1 MQLDDKMIEDN
12 PFNQGYYYSDELRNF
27 GFKSIGENVMVA
39 KSATIVGLSNIS
51 LGNNVRIDGQGVIA
65 ANSGSLEVGS
75 YVHIGSSC
83 YLACSGGIT
92 LSDFCGLSQGVRI
105 YSISDD
111 YSGESLTNPTIPL
124 RFLNLKIASVLI
136 GKHVIIG
143 SGSVVLPGV
152 TVCEG
157 SSVGALSLVSK
168 SLSEWGVYVG
178 CPAKKI
184 RNRVKNILDLEKE
197 LLGNY

>member
-1 MQLDDKMIEDN
+1 MQSNDEMIEDN
-12 PFNQGYYYSDELRNF
+12 PFNQGYYYSEELRKF
-27 GFKSIGENVMVA
+27 GFKCVGDNVKIS

-51 LGNNVRIDGQGVIA
+51 LGNNIRIDGQGVIA
-65 ANSGSLEVGS
+65 ANSGYLTIGD

-92 LSDFCGLSQGVRI
+92 LSDFSGLSQGVRI

-111 YSGESLTNPTIPL
+111 YSGEALTNPTIPL
-124 RFLNLKIASVLI
+124 KFLNLKIASVLI

-152 TVCEG
+152 TVNEG
-157 SSVGALSLVSK
+157 SSVGALSVISK
-168 SLSEWGVYVG
+168 NLPEWGVYVG
-178 CPAKKI
+178 TPAKKI
-184 RNRVKNILDLEKE
+184 RGRLKNMLEFEKE
-197 LLGNY
+197 LLK